1 MELKDLIIG
10 PIFFVFILLVG
21 RAVRSKF
28 TDEVTKKYFLP
39 ALAIKMVGA
48 VALGLVYFGYYGG
61 MGDTVLYYEHGVVHM
76 YDAFFDSPLIWLK
89 LLLADG
95 TYDESIWTYAQP
107 MWYYSDDTSFFL
119 IKIAGIFD
127 VFTTHSYMGTALCMA
142 GLSFT
147 GLWAM
152 FRAFYKLY
160 PDIHKNIALGVF
172 FMPSLFFWGSGL
184 LKDTLT
190 LCALGWAFYAVVNL
204 IYFRKISRLKMIVI
218 LFLGLYVIVSVKIY
232 IALCFIPAMLLWVSL
247 KSINNIKDS
256 LLRKLAFPFYLTI
269 SLVIGYLA
277 LVQIGSINAQYSID
291 RIAYTAET
299 TAWWIG
305 FVSET
310 EGGAYYSLGDLDF
323 TPTGMLL
330 KSPRAIWV
338 SLFRPHPWEVRSP
351 IMLLSAIESLFF
363 LILTIRLFIKNGF
376 YRVFKTIW
384 KDPFLIGILTF
395 SLLFAF
401 AVGVTSQNFGTL
413 ARYKIPL
420 MPFYMMLLFIVEYK
434 IKRVK
439 RAKLLS
445 FYAKIKKS
453 D

>member
-1 MELKDLIIG
+1 MELRDLIIG
-10 PIFFVFILLVG
+10 PIFFAFILMLALLV
-21 RAVRSKF
+21 RVKF
-28 TDEVTKKYFLP
+28 TDSLTKKYFLP
-39 ALAIKMVGA
+39 ALIIKMVGA
-48 VALGLVYFGYYGG
+48 VSLGLVYYGYYGG

-76 YDAFFDSPLIWLK
+76 YEAFFDSPLIYLK

-95 TYDESIWTYAQP
+95 GYDEAIWAYAQP

-119 IKIAGIFD
+119 IKIVSVFDIF
-127 VFTTHSYMGTALCMA
+127 TAHSYMGTALCMA

-147 GLWAM
+147 GVWSL

-160 PDIHKNIALGVF
+160 PNLNKKMALAIF

-190 LCALGWAFYAVVNL
+190 FCALGWSFYSIVNL
-204 IYFRKISRLKMIVI
+204 VYFPKVSRVKMLVI
-218 LFLGLYVIVSVKIY
+218 LLIGMYVIVSVKIY
-232 IALCFIPAMLLWVSL
+232 IAICFIPAVLFWVSL
-247 KSINNIKDS
+247 KSINKIES
-256 LLRKLAFPFYLTI
+256 GLVRRLAFPFYL
-269 SLVIGYLA
+269 SLALVFGYLA
-277 LVQIGSINAQYSID
+277 LLQIGSINSQYSID
-291 RIAYTAET
+291 KIAHTAET

-305 FVSET
+305 FVSES

-330 KSPRAIWV
+330 KSPRAVWV
-338 SLFRPHPWEVRSP
+338 SLFRPHPWEVKTP
-351 IMLLSAIESLFF
+351 IMLLSALESLFF

-376 YRVFKTIW
+376 QLVFRTIR
-384 KDPFLIGILTF
+384 KDPFLIGISTF

-420 MPFYMMLLFIVEYK
+420 MPFYLIMLFIVEHK
-434 IKRVK
+434 IIEDKT
-439 RAKLLS
+439 AKILN
-445 FYAKIKKS
+445 FYAKLKE
-453 D
+453 